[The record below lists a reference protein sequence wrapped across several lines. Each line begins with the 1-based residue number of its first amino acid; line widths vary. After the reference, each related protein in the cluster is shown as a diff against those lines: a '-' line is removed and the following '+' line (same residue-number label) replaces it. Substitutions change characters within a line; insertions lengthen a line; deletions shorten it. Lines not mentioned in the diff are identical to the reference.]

1 MFSFDLVFCEKV
13 GTSNVFSI
21 KRSGTKADVN
31 NIYTKETVS
40 EKCFFCFFFF
50 LCDNLL
56 FFLNLD
62 KDQKGGKDWNL
73 IYYVTDWSG
82 FQNTPD

>member
-1 MFSFDLVFCEKV
+1 MFFLFL
-13 GTSNVFSI
+13 
-21 KRSGTKADVN
+21 
-31 NIYTKETVS
+31 
-40 EKCFFCFFFF
+40 FF

-56 FFLNLD
+56 FFLHLD